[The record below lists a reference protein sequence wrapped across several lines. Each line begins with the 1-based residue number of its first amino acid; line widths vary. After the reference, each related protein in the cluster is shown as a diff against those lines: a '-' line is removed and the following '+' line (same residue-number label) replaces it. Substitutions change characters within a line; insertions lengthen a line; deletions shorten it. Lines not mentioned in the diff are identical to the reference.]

1 MTPSPN
7 KLQDARALIKSRL
20 QWCLSSVSMCYIVCV
35 EFYFKILQYEH
46 YDVVALKYPI
56 QGIYLPEVV
65 NQQAKYHLQVWRVD
79 LVEDI

>member
-1 MTPSPN
+1 
-7 KLQDARALIKSRL
+7 
-20 QWCLSSVSMCYIVCV
+20 MCYIVCV

-79 LVEDI
+79 LAEDI